1 MVMSNATR
9 QRVVEFFTAN
19 SGSRMSRLCCAEDHW
34 IVMKVD
40 RWIASLQRKETSSY
54 LSFPWITIYIS
65 VLSTTIRGVAA
76 AVAAQMASAY

>member
-19 SGSRMSRLCCAEDHW
+19 SGSRKSKLCCAEYRLIDTA
-34 IVMKVD
+34 K
-40 RWIASLQRKETSSY
+40 STTKETSSY
-54 LSFPWITIYIS
+54 LSFPWITDYIS
-65 VLSTTIRGVAA
+65 MFSTTIRGDAA